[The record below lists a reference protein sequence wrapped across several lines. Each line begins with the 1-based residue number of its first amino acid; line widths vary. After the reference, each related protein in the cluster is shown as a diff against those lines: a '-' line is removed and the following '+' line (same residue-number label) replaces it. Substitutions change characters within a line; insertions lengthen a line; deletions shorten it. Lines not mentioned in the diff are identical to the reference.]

1 MENEPVVTTT
11 IVTPPTGQA
20 IAQAA
25 GKAAAIAAAT
35 AGSGAVV
42 TAKVVKPGWR
52 SSELWVT
59 VALPMACQ
67 YVTSLSHIA
76 GPWGMLAGAV
86 AAGLY
91 SLARGLAKS

>member
-1 MENEPVVTTT
+1 VDLER
-11 IVTPPTGQA
+11 
-20 IAQAA
+20 IARRDRKGHDHGERASGDDNDRDATDGA
-25 GKAAAIAAAT
+25 GYRA
-35 AGSGAVV
+35 SGRESG
-42 TAKVVKPGWR
+42 VKPGWR